1 MSHKKWTSKYRTD
14 MKGQIDPG
22 WVHRCFAPLYFG
34 NKQKRMPS
42 LKTAVTVLLVL
53 TVAFSAFG
61 QQSRKALEEKR
72 KKLLREIEQ
81 TTSLLKQTKENREAT
96 FSRYLTLQKQISK
109 RRQLIETMQ
118 AEIQLIVENVDR
130 TVDVINALTDD
141 VGSLK
146 TEYAKMAR
154 HAYRQRLTRS
164 DWLFLFSAKSF
175 NDAFRRWQ
183 YLRQYDRYRQKQAH
197 LILETQK
204 TLLDKIAMLE
214 ERKQERERL
223 LDSER
228 RQSEMLGLE
237 MNAKNRMLDEL
248 KGDESRLAREL
259 DRKRT
264 AAEKLSEAIENIIKE
279 EIEKAKKVER
289 TAAVASSG
297 PKPSAASETSILS
310 KDFQN
315 NKGKLPWPVKNG
327 IITGYFG
334 RQQHPTIKSVE
345 ITNNGIDIRTD
356 QGSPVRAVFDGT
368 VVGTQFIPG
377 YDYMVILQHGEYY
390 TVYSNLEE
398 VSVKKGDKIAVRQN
412 LGKASTDRKT
422 NSSEVH
428 FEIWKE
434 KTRLNPVEWV
444 GTQ

>member
-1 MSHKKWTSKYRTD
+1 
-14 MKGQIDPG
+14 MKGWIDG
-22 WVHRCFAPLYFG
+22 ACCCGIMASWLYSRERAGLFRKG
-34 NKQKRMPS
+34 KR
-42 LKTAVTVLLVL
+42 LARKAFILFLILAVS
-53 TVAFSAFG
+53 ASAFG
-61 QQSRKALEEKR
+61 QQSRKTLEEKR

-118 AEIQLIVENVDR
+118 AEIQLIIENVDR
-130 TVDVINALTDD
+130 TVDVINALNDD
-141 VGSLK
+141 IGSLK

-164 DWLFLFSAKSF
+164 DWLFIFSAKGF

-223 LDSER
+223 IDSER

-237 MNAKNRMLDEL
+237 MNAKNRMLEEL

-264 AAEKLSEAIENIIKE
+264 AAEKLSEAIENVIKE
-279 EIEKAKKVER
+279 EIEKAKKAER
-289 TAAVASSG
+289 TAAVANSSSG
-297 PKPSAASETSILS
+297 PKPSAASETNVLS

-327 IITGYFG
+327 VITGYFG

-356 QGSPVRAVFDGT
+356 QGSQVRSVFEGT

-412 LGKASTDRKT
+412 LGKVSTDRKT

-444 GTQ
+444 GSQ